1 MLAEFYFWIGV
12 RVKSLVEKTRQLFG
26 KRVAVW
32 RHKKQEER
40 KWKLVGVEAVFG
52 KLVATGDRKI
62 EIRVV

>member
-12 RVKSLVEKTRQLFG
+12 RVKSLVEKTRQLF